1 MAVNIRE
8 IKQRIKSVKNTHQI
22 TKAMEMVSSAKFK
35 KYNKFVLDSRPYSE
49 NLKNILSHIAAGIE
63 SEHHPLFDGKKEV
76 KKIGVIVISSGRG
89 LCGSYNHSI
98 TKELSKFIKE
108 NSEKEVSVI
117 AVGRK
122 VRDFC
127 KKNNHDIKAEYL
139 QLVPET
145 MFDKAKEI
153 SENIVDFFSE
163 DIFDEVYLLYTKF
176 YSVVNYQV
184 TLNKIL
190 PIEKV
195 ETKENISYI
204 FEPSEE
210 SILDTLLPKYLNI
223 SLYQSLLESSA
234 SEHASRM
241 RAMKSASDNAED
253 MTGKLTLS
261 FNRARQANITQ
272 EISEIVSGV
281 EALK

>member
-49 NLKNILSHIAAGIE
+49 NLENILAHIAAGVE
-63 SEHHPLFDGKKEV
+63 NEHHPLFDGKKEV
-76 KKIGVIVISSGRG
+76 KKIGIIAIASDRG

-98 TKELSKFIKE
+98 TKELEKFIKE
-108 NSEKEVSVI
+108 NPDKEVSVI
-117 AVGRK
+117 SVGRK

-127 KKNNHDIKAEYL
+127 KKKDYDMKAEYI
-139 QLVPET
+139 QIVPEI
-145 MFDKAKEI
+145 MFTKAKEI
-153 SENIVDFFSE
+153 SENIVDFFYE

-184 TLNKIL
+184 KLNKIL

-210 SILDTLLPKYLNI
+210 AILDTLLPKYLNI
-223 SLYQSLLESSA
+223 NLYQSLLESTA